1 MGISLSVR
9 TLIWWGGGGSTFT
22 RQYALHG
29 AEVMLSEVI
38 FRRLIGLG
46 VIVRRSGSDGCSI

>member
-1 MGISLSVR
+1 MV
-9 TLIWWGGGGSTFT
+9 GGGGSTFT